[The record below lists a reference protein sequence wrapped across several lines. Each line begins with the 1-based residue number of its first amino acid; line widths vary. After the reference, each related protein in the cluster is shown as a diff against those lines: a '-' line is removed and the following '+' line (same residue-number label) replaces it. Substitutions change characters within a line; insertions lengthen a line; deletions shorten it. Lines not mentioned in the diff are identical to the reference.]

1 MPMMTRR
8 AATLLP
14 FLLPVAARGEGAPV
28 LIGGTYPL
36 SGGVASAGMEMR
48 AALEVGQDI
57 VNNAHPELTDLPLG
71 PTAGLPNLSGRKV
84 QVTLADHQGN
94 PATAQSQTLRLIT
107 QDHVVA
113 MLGAY
118 QSSCTLTSSAVSE
131 RYGIP
136 FVAGESAAP
145 SLTERGYKWFFRT
158 TPIGTDFGKAYAG
171 FLDDLRGKG
180 HTVDRVTVVNENT
193 EYGTST
199 GDAIIAA
206 FKEHKLQ
213 LASRIAYNAN
223 SADVSAEVLQM
234 KQTNPDVVIFI
245 SYTSDSIL
253 FLKTMKNLAW
263 KPAVVIGDDS
273 GFSDASFVKAVGNLA
288 QGAIN
293 RSAFGIGKAGSTSN
307 IVNAMYKIKTGN
319 DMDDTS
325 ARCMQGFLVL
335 CDAINRAGSTDPDK
349 IRAALIAT
357 DLKPE
362 QLMIGYKGVKFDAH
376 GQNELASTL
385 LVQLRG
391 SEYVPVWPE
400 ASATAPLELPF
411 KGWA

>member
-1 MPMMTRR
+1 M
-8 AATLLP
+8 
-14 FLLPVAARGEGAPV
+14 
-28 LIGGTYPL
+28 
-36 SGGVASAGMEMR
+36 
-48 AALEVGQDI
+48 
-57 VNNAHPELTDLPLG
+57 
-71 PTAGLPNLSGRKV
+71 K
-84 QVTLADHQGN
+84 
-94 PATAQSQTLRLIT
+94 
-107 QDHVVA
+107 
-113 MLGAY
+113 
-118 QSSCTLTSSAVSE
+118 
-131 RYGIP
+131 
-136 FVAGESAAP
+136 SAAP

-171 FLDDLRGKG
+171 FLEDLRGKG
-180 HTVDRVTVVNENT
+180 QKVDRVTVVNENT
-193 EYGTST
+193 EYGSST

-206 FKEHKLQ
+206 FKEHNLQ
-213 LASRIAYNAN
+213 LASRIPYNAN

-253 FLKTMKNLAW
+253 FLKTMKNLAY

-273 GFSDASFVKAVGNLA
+273 GFSDPSFVKAVGDLA

-293 RSAFGIGKAGSTSN
+293 RSAFGIGKTGSSSN

-325 ARCMQGFLVL
+325 ARCMEGFLVL
-335 CDAINRAGSTDPDK
+335 CDAINRAGSTDPAK
-349 IRAALIAT
+349 IQSALKAT

-362 QLMIGYKGVKFDAH
+362 QLMIGYLGVKFNAQ

-391 SEYVPVWPE
+391 ADYVPVWPA

-411 KGWA
+411 RGWA

>member
-14 FLLPVAARGEGAPV
+14 FLLPIAARGEDAPV

-118 QSSCTLTSSAVSE
+118 QSSCTLTSSAVAE

-145 SLTERGYKWFFRT
+145 SLTERGYKWFFRI

-171 FLDDLRGKG
+171 FLDDLRGKD

-213 LASRIAYNAN
+213 LASRIPYNAN

-245 SYTSDSIL
+245 SYTSDFDPVPEDHEEPGL
-253 FLKTMKNLAW
+253 E
-263 KPAVVIGDDS
+263 
-273 GFSDASFVKAVGNLA
+273 
-288 QGAIN
+288 
-293 RSAFGIGKAGSTSN
+293 AGHRHRRRFR
-307 IVNAMYKIKTGN
+307 VF
-319 DMDDTS
+319 
-325 ARCMQGFLVL
+325 R
-335 CDAINRAGSTDPDK
+335 P
-349 IRAALIAT
+349 
-357 DLKPE
+357 
-362 QLMIGYKGVKFDAH
+362 
-376 GQNELASTL
+376 
-385 LVQLRG
+385 QLRQG
-391 SEYVPVWPE
+391 GGRPGPGRDQPQRLRHRQAGQLQQHRQRHVQDQNRQRH
-400 ASATAPLELPF
+400 
-411 KGWA
+411 G